1 MNYQNVIQG
10 IFRARPN
17 RFIAYVEIN
26 GREEICHV
34 KNTGRCKELL
44 IPGVTVYLEI
54 AQNPNRKTKYDLI
67 AVKKG
72 DRLINLDSQ
81 APNRAF
87 SEWAPR
93 FFQNLTVLQPEKTY
107 QKSRFDFYVEQSDGS
122 RSFVEVKGVTLEH
135 DGVVLFPDAPTQR
148 GVKHV
153 EELCQCVKNGF
164 QAYLFFV
171 VQMKNVKHFTPNK
184 ATHPEFANALKKA
197 KKAGVQIYAVD
208 CVVTSDSMQIDT
220 FVEVIL

>member
-54 AQNPNRKTKYDLI
+54 AQKPNRKTKYDLI

-87 SEWAPR
+87 SEWAPQ

-122 RSFVEVKGVTLEH
+122 RSFVEVKGVTLEQ

-153 EELCQCVKNGF
+153 EELCDCVKNDF

-171 VQMKNVKHFTPNK
+171 VQMKDVKHFTPNK
-184 ATHPEFANALKKA
+184 ATHPEFANVLKKA

-208 CVVTSDSMQIDT
+208 CIVTSDSMQIDT